1 MKKIDYYVL
10 MATLLSG
17 GIFFHYIGLEMYS
30 TSFLTLFIYMVKD
43 LFNLE
48 KTDSADKEVQ
58 EFLKNK

>member
-1 MKKIDYYVL
+1 
-10 MATLLSG
+10 MATLLGG

-30 TSFLTLFIYMVKD
+30 TSFLTLFIYKVKD

-48 KTDSADKEVQ
+48 KTDSVDKEVQ